1 MVRHRLKGWA
11 VEHESVSRDLTRRR
25 VLAGGATA
33 LLASIAGCSGATPFV
48 GKRTERDET
57 VAVDGAER
65 LVARTD
71 LGDVT
76 LRAEARDD
84 VVVRITKQASSVTA
98 DLSDLAFRV
107 ERSGGDLVLRS
118 EFTGDTEFFG
128 GRPSMSL
135 DVTLPRSLPVSAVRS
150 SVGDVSVDGVDG
162 DVDAETDTGD
172 VRLRGVS
179 GSVRAAASTGDVTVT
194 GPDAIRGARTQT
206 GDVTADVPDLDG
218 DVRVESRT
226 GDVAVAV
233 GGDVD
238 ADLRVATSTGDV
250 SVDGVSLSEATRT
263 DDLVTGTLGDGGPSL
278 AVETRT
284 GDASVSPLN

>member
-1 MVRHRLKGWA
+1 MARRRLKGRRTEREG
-11 VEHESVSRDLTRRR
+11 VSEHPTRRR

-33 LLASIAGCSGATPFV
+33 LLASVTGCSGATPFV
-48 GKRTERDET
+48 GKRTERVET
-57 VAVDGAER
+57 VAVDGADR
-65 LVARTD
+65 LLARTD

-76 LRAEARDD
+76 LRAADRDD
-84 VVVRITKQASSVTA
+84 IGVRITKQASSVTA

-107 ERSGGDLVLRS
+107 ERTGGELLLRS
-118 EFTGDTEFFG
+118 AFTGDTESFG

-135 DVTLPRSLPVSAVRS
+135 EVTLPRSLPVSTVES
-150 SVGDVSVDGVDG
+150 SVGDVTVEGVVG

-194 GPDAIRGARTQT
+194 DPGAIRGARTDT
-206 GDVTADVPDLDG
+206 GNVTADVPAVDG

-226 GDVAVAV
+226 GDAAVAV

-238 ADLRVATSTGDV
+238 ADLRVATNAGDV
-250 SVDGVSLSEATRT
+250 SVSGVSLSDATRSER
-263 DDLVTGTLGDGGPSL
+263 LIAGTLGDGGPDL
-278 AVETRT
+278 DVETRT
-284 GDASVSPLN
+284 GNASVSPLN

>member
-1 MVRHRLKGWA
+1 MSGH
-11 VEHESVSRDLTRRR
+11 LTRRR

-48 GKRTERDET
+48 GKRSERDET
-57 VAVDGAER
+57 IAVDGAER

-76 LRAEARDD
+76 LRAEERDD
-84 VVVRITKQASSVTA
+84 IDVRITKQASSVTA

-118 EFTGDTEFFG
+118 EFTGDTEFLG
-128 GRPSMSL
+128 GRPSMSI
-135 DVTLPRSLPVSAVRS
+135 DVTLPRSLPVSSVRS

-172 VRLRGVS
+172 VRLRDVA
-179 GSVRAAASTGDVTVT
+179 GSVRAAASTGDVTVA

-206 GDVTADVPDLDG
+206 GDVAADVPDIDG
-218 DVRVESRT
+218 DVRIESRT

-233 GGDVD
+233 GEDVD
-238 ADLRVATSTGDV
+238 ADLRVATNTGDV
-250 SVDGVSLSEATRT
+250 SVTGVSLSDATRT
-263 DDLVTGTLGDGGPSL
+263 GDSVTGTLGDGGPAL

-284 GDASVSPLN
+284 GDATVSPLS

>member
-1 MVRHRLKGWA
+1 MVRHRLKEWA
-11 VEHESVSRDLTRRR
+11 VERENVSGHLTRRR

-48 GKRTERDET
+48 GKRTERAET
-57 VAVDGAER
+57 VPVDGAER

-76 LRAEARDD
+76 LRAEERDD
-84 VVVRITKQASSVTA
+84 IGVRITKQASSVTA
-98 DLSDLAFRV
+98 ELSDLTFRV

-128 GRPSMSL
+128 GRPSMSF
-135 DVTLPRSLPVSAVRS
+135 DVTLPRSLPVSSVRS
-150 SVGDVSVDGVDG
+150 SVGDVSVEGVDG

-179 GSVRAAASTGDVTVT
+179 GAVRAAASTGDVTVT

-233 GGDVD
+233 GDAVD
-238 ADLRVATSTGDV
+238 ADLRVTTGTGDV
-250 SVDGVSLSEATRT
+250 SVSGVSLSDAARS
-263 DDLVTGTLGDGGPSL
+263 DDLVTGTLGDGGPAL
-278 AVETRT
+278 AIETRT